1 MANFSELDRYL
12 FGQATHYEIYRKL
25 GAHPTDEYSIRG
37 VCFDLWAPNAARV
50 WVIGSFN
57 GRDEGGNEMK
67 RLEPETICTS
77 TSSRQR
83 TESACTR
90 RILMRTTRS

>member
-25 GAHPTDEYSIRG
+25 GAHPTDEYGIRG

-57 GRDEGGNEMK
+57 GWDEGANEMK
-67 RLEPETICTS
+67 RLEPETMGS
-77 TSSRQR
+77 FESRRR